1 MPGTLCE
8 AHPSEQIHGPGF
20 VFILDPAGDH
30 GRKKDVFQ
38 HGALRQQVMVL
49 EHEPDL
55 LVSEAGELFL
65 GQAEGVDVPK
75 QHRAGVGRL
84 QGPEYMQQGALADPG
99 LPNNR
104 DTLSLTNNKVQA
116 GKNPDNVLALSIL
129 FAELHSLE

>member
-1 MPGTLCE
+1 MPGALCE
-8 AHPSEQIHGPGF
+8 AHPLEQIHGPGF
-20 VFILDPAGDH
+20 VLILGPTRDH

-65 GQAEGVDVPK
+65 GQAEGVDASK

-84 QGPEYMQQGALADPG
+84 QGPEYMQQGALAA
-99 LPNNR
+99 
-104 DTLSLTNNKVQA
+104 A
-116 GKNPDNVLALSIL
+116 GGALDGQ
-129 FAELHSLE
+129 